1 MVHLVQ
7 IMTTKL
13 LLPSIS
19 VACLLL
25 SQLRGVLKLSAM
37 ATTSPCVPPS
47 PPPPPGTVSAA
58 YVTCPNEEVARK
70 LAKGLVE
77 GKLAACVN
85 IIPQIKSIYEW
96 QGQIEEDSE
105 VLMMLKTRTTKIPQV
120 TQYVKT
126 YHPYEVCEV
135 ISHPIQDGNP
145 DYLSWVTT
153 VVPE

>member
-1 MVHLVQ
+1 MRW
-7 IMTTKL
+7 
-13 LLPSIS
+13 
-19 VACLLL
+19 
-25 SQLRGVLKLSAM
+25 LRGVLNLRTM
-37 ATTSPCVPPS
+37 TTTSPSV

-70 LAKGLVE
+70 LARGLVE

-96 QGQIEEDSE
+96 QGKIEEDSE
-105 VLMMLKTRTTKIPQV
+105 VLMMIKTRTTKVPQV
-120 TQYVKT
+120 TQYVKKH
-126 YHPYEVCEV
+126 HPYDVCEV